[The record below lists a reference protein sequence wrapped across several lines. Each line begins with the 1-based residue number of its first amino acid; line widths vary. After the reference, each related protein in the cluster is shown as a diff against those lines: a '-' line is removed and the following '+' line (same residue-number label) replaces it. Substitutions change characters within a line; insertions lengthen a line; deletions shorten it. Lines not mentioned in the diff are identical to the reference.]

1 MLSNPE
7 VVMKRL
13 VLCVALVLFT
23 ANLATSQVTFGG
35 GGQLAISIGMFPVP
49 LNDYYGMG
57 LGFGGHADA
66 NILKYLTVR
75 LNLDYY
81 TFGFDTKKLAD
92 LIAQQSGLAAGT
104 VTMEGLRSNDF
115 AITINGL
122 GKIPLQ
128 GPVTPYG
135 ILGFGLNMM
144 SASDPVVTYQGKD
157 VTQQAGLGKTESATK
172 FGLNFGAGSEFQIGK
187 IKLFFE
193 VKYCIIFTEG
203 KNTSHLPITFG
214 ASF

>member
-13 VLCVALVLFT
+13 VLSVALVLFT
-23 ANLATSQVTFGG
+23 ANLATSQMTFGG

-81 TFGFDTKKLAD
+81 TFGFDTKKFAD
-92 LIAQQSGLAAGT
+92 LEAQRQGVAAGSL
-104 VTMEGLRSNDF
+104 TMEGLRTSDF

-122 GKIPLQ
+122 GKIPLR
-128 GPVTPYG
+128 GIVTPYG

-144 SASDPVVTYQGKD
+144 SASDPTFTYQGKD
-157 VTQQAGLGKTESATK
+157 VTQQIGLGKTESSAK
-172 FGLNFGAGSEFQIGK
+172 FGLNFGAGAEFQIAK

-203 KNTSHLPITFG
+203 KNTSHLPLTFG
-214 ASF
+214 VTF